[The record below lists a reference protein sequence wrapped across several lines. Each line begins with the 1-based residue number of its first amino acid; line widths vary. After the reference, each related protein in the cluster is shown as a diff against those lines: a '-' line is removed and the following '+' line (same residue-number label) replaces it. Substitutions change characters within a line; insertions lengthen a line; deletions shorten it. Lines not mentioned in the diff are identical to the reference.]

1 MKASELRIGN
11 YILMDFFSAN
21 PDEPHRVIAK
31 DIANI
36 VRYKNKI
43 EGVPLTEDWL
53 VKFGFKKLKN
63 SGYHDSELIYWSLN
77 DFSLYVGYNGSINL
91 GYEGGEYHECEPVN
105 DYEIKYVHQLQNLYF
120 ALTGEELEVRNEK

>member
-1 MKASELRIGN
+1 
-11 YILMDFFSAN
+11 MDFFSAN

-53 VKFGFKKLKN
+53 VKFGLSENMYSDRHSKRFD
-63 SGYHDSELIYWSLN
+63 SGSE
-77 DFSLYVGYNGSINL
+77 
-91 GYEGGEYHECEPVN
+91 
-105 DYEIKYVHQLQNLYF
+105 
-120 ALTGEELEVRNEK
+120 